1 MRGASNLAQEQTTEM
16 AVRTQTASVRSRKP
30 GFAEKTLADITHN
43 IEQAVFT
50 EENARRNA
58 FLQSFDPRLKLV
70 LFAALLI
77 TVGLA
82 HNIVTIVLIYALTAG
97 LAFLSRIPV
106 DFFIKRVWLG
116 IPFFAGVVVLP
127 SLFLIPGTPLISF
140 AVPMTSISI
149 TISVQ
154 AVMGA
159 ILFITR
165 VGASVS
171 LGVLLVIT
179 TPWADLLKALTVLHV
194 PEVFVLILGMT
205 YRYIFLFLHTLDN
218 MLLSRKSRTVGDSS
232 GNEQR
237 QWIVASIG
245 VLLGKSFQMSNEVYQ
260 AMLSRGFSGRVRTFN
275 DYRMKPRDW
284 ALGALTFVLIAVVLI
299 LDRRILG

>member
-1 MRGASNLAQEQTTEM
+1 MAGSTPTTF
-16 AVRTQTASVRSRKP
+16 AKTRKP
-30 GFAEKTLADITHN
+30 GFAEKTLGDITHN

-58 FLQSFDPRLKLV
+58 FLQTFDPRLKLI
-70 LFAALLI
+70 LFGALI
-77 TVGLA
+77 VATGLA
-82 HNIVTIVLIYALTAG
+82 HHVATIALIYAFTLA
-97 LAFLSRIPV
+97 LAFLSRIPF
-106 DFFIKRVWLG
+106 DFFVKRVWLG
-116 IPFFAGVVVLP
+116 IPFFAGIVVIP
-127 SLFLIPGTPLISF
+127 SLFLIPGMPLIAF
-140 AVPMTSISI
+140 AVPATPLVI

-154 AVMGA
+154 AVTGA
-159 ILFITR
+159 ILFIAR

-171 LGVLLVIT
+171 LAVLLVVT
-179 TPWADLLKALTVLHV
+179 TPWADLLKALSVLHV

-205 YRYIFLFLHTLDN
+205 YRYIFLFLRTLDH
-218 MLLSRKSRTVGDSS
+218 MLLSRKSRTVGDTSA
-232 GNEQR
+232 GEQR

-284 ALGALTFVLIAVVLI
+284 AMGALTFALIAAALV